1 MELAEATGMITATTD
16 SLQEALG
23 RFEVQKEEDL
33 KKVLEEYL
41 YSELNFHAK

>member
-16 SLQEALG
+16 SLQEALAN
-23 RFEVQKEEDL
+23 FEIQKGGL
-33 KKVLEEYL
+33 KKVLEEYV